1 MRDLLAIAKFI
12 IILQQKQSVAP
23 RMSSVVDVLCQMA
36 FLNHYFAK
44 YQRNLYTVGMTLP
57 ELLICSE
64 SVTTTIFKPPLATA
78 GFNYCIDAVHLLVC
92 LSVCLSCLSVCCQ
105 NAKKRYF
112 LKN

>member
-78 GFNYCIDAVHLLVC
+78 GLLHRCCPSVS
-92 LSVCLSCLSVCCQ
+92 LSVCLSILSVCCQ